1 MDKNVEAQQ
10 IASKYLE
17 TEIHNF
23 QDKIR
28 PCKEGAI
35 KGIWDD
41 LHMELEIMEDCKKN
55 ADYSSIHTLISEL
68 LPSDYKLNAK
78 HSSYGIL
85 IDKMFNAKVLA
96 IQEMIKIC
104 EGPYSYDYKG
114 ENIDLVI
121 ALKEFFAKEPAV
133 NKWKR
138 DKQKRTQ
145 ILINELVTGILT
157 KHPNTGLTDLASEVS
172 KMDKFMNS
180 ENPIGFEQIRKE
192 YLDDFK

>member
-10 IASKYLE
+10 IANKYLE

-28 PCKEGAI
+28 PCKEDTI

-55 ADYSSIHTLISEL
+55 ADYSSIHTLIGEL
-68 LPSDYKLNAK
+68 LPSDYKLNVK
-78 HSSYGIL
+78 HSSYGVL
-85 IDKMFNAKVLA
+85 IDKMFNTKVEVT
-96 IQEMIKIC
+96 QEMIKMC

-138 DKQKRTQ
+138 NKQKKTQ
-145 ILINELVTGILT
+145 ILINELATDILA
-157 KHPNTGLTDLASEVS
+157 KHPNTGLTALANEISE
-172 KMDKFMNS
+172 MDRFKSS
-180 ENPIGFEQIRKE
+180 ENPIKFNTIRKD